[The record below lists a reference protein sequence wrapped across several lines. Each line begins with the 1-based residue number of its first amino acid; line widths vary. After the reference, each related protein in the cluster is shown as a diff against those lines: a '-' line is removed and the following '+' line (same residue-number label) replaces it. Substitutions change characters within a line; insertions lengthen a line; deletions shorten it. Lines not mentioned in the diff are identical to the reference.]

1 MLFYKTTVR
10 EFFFQT
16 IKHSVSLNSLLASNF
31 AHELRK
37 ELLTEAWK
45 MHTFDWFCAS
55 VTQGKCVYQIV

>member
-16 IKHSVSLNSLLASNF
+16 IKHSVSLNSLLPSNF

-45 MHTFDWFCAS
+45 THTFD
-55 VTQGKCVYQIV
+55 